1 MKRCP
6 TCDRTFEDTMRF
18 CQSDGTP
25 LVDDAPPLDP
35 YKTMVARPGDIAGG
49 LPGSESAIPPP
60 RNDEVLEIPQ
70 DNDPNKT
77 MFASEDEIR
86 REMDARDTR
95 DEQVIEIPPL
105 VSTPASE
112 PSDTPSFGGAPPS
125 PFDTPKS
132 GDSPFGKTTPPIP
145 SPFGEKKTPAFEPPP
160 SRTPAFDEPELMRDA
175 PAVNPFDAPSGSMDQ
190 RMEAQWT
197 PPPAPDTSWQNQQI
211 GQNTPFQPPAAGV
224 GGQNQTLAIVSL
236 VTGILSIF
244 CCGWILPGVAA
255 IVMGFIAKKKAE
267 ENPGAFGGRGLALGG
282 IITGAISVLL
292 GIIVIILYI
301 FTGALAS
308 LSNM

>member
-1 MKRCP
+1 
-6 TCDRTFEDTMRF
+6 
-18 CQSDGTP
+18 
-25 LVDDAPPLDP
+25 
-35 YKTMVARPGDIAGG
+35 
-49 LPGSESAIPPP
+49 
-60 RNDEVLEIPQ
+60 
-70 DNDPNKT
+70 
-77 MFASEDEIR
+77 
-86 REMDARDTR
+86 
-95 DEQVIEIPPL
+95 
-105 VSTPASE
+105 
-112 PSDTPSFGGAPPS
+112 
-125 PFDTPKS
+125 
-132 GDSPFGKTTPPIP
+132 
-145 SPFGEKKTPAFEPPP
+145 
-160 SRTPAFDEPELMRDA
+160 
-175 PAVNPFDAPSGSMDQ
+175 
-190 RMEAQWT
+190 MEAQWT